1 MNTDVRSPR
10 CAITAISRA
19 RASSAYFRTR
29 MPVVGFAVALATPG
43 AFDQALAQDYPS
55 RSVTLVVPYGPGG
68 GADVVGRIISQPLSR
83 FLQQQ
88 VIVDNRAGAGG
99 TIGAATVARAA
110 SDGYTLMLGSNTLAL
125 NVSLRK
131 NLPYDFE
138 KDFVAVGMLSF
149 FPYVLVVH
157 PALPVLDVKGL
168 IALARKNPGALF
180 HSSSGNGSTP
190 HLAAEVFKMAVGIK
204 MVHVPYKSA
213 APALTDLVSGQVQVG
228 FASINSVLPM
238 LKTKRL
244 RALAVTS
251 AKRQAAAADV
261 PTLVELGYKDVEVTT
276 WNALFVPA
284 RTPAAII
291 SRLNAETVKAVND
304 PEVRARFI
312 GLGVEPI
319 SSTQHEAEAF
329 VKEEVVRWG
338 KVVKASGAT
347 ID

>member
-1 MNTDVRSPR
+1 MDTNIRNPR
-10 CAITAISRA
+10 CAITAVSRA
-19 RASSAYFRTR
+19 RAISAYFRSR
-29 MPVVGFAVALATPG
+29 MPVIGFAVALATPG

-55 RSVTLVVPYGPGG
+55 RPVTLVVPYGPGG
-68 GADVVGRIISQPLSR
+68 GADVVGRIVSQSLSR
-83 FLQQQ
+83 SLQQR
-88 VIVDNRAGAGG
+88 VIVDNRAGAAG
-99 TIGAATVARAA
+99 TIGAATVARAEP
-110 SDGYTLMLGSNTLAL
+110 DGYTLMIGTNTHAV
-125 NVSLRK
+125 NVSLYK
-131 NLPYDFE
+131 KLPYDFV
-138 KDFVAVGMLSF
+138 KDFAPVGMLSS

-157 PALPVLDVKGL
+157 PALPVSDVKGL

-204 MVHVPYKSA
+204 MVHVPYKGA

-228 FASINSVLPM
+228 FASISSVLPM
-238 LKTKRL
+238 VKTKRL
-244 RALAVTS
+244 RALAVTR
-251 AKRQAAAADV
+251 AKRLPVVADL
-261 PTLVELGYKDVEVTT
+261 PTLMELGYNVEVTT

-284 RTPAAII
+284 KTPDNII
-291 SRLNAETVKAVND
+291 RRLNAETVKAVND
-304 PEVRARFI
+304 LEVRKRFV

-329 VKEEVVRWG
+329 VKEEVMRWG